1 MVCQSCGAQRNEIH
15 ARPSRLMAGM
25 TLLLCNECIEL
36 KREPRFMIILVGRRD
51 GHQKV
56 LDYIKN
62 RRYVGKE
69 ITAKELM

>member
-1 MVCQSCGAQRNEIH
+1 
-15 ARPSRLMAGM
+15 MAGM